1 MLNRKTNPEHDALVR
16 TVLDTDGELPGG
28 EYNAISESLAAK
40 KQEYVDGDKT
50 KRGLIKRQL
59 NMWAQNIGAYKNFR
73 QDVAAA
79 YNTKALMNTWSDSP
93 DGKAIMRLLKDEVR
107 LVEKVCPGVQ
117 HCPHKEELGVMM
129 PNFKTAEI
137 AKETLVKLDDEYN
150 NANIDTQKLYA
161 DQYITERNKLVQTID
176 SSGEE
181 WVAIPNLKSKIKLVD
196 KATRDAVTSMGNN
209 YISKSSQTNPADNM
223 SFPRAAAKQQVK
235 RNIIDGADNPK
246 SLIYDEMVAGRIFYN
261 DFVDKISSNTYAKLG
276 LQLEGVNPNDG
287 INYEESKKIADAI
300 IKRKEYKSILD
311 DEIAEYFTSFLEK
324 QWNMGKKNRPNPTG
338 MGKVVESAKQPV
350 QYKPGIIAA
359 SAKK

>member
-1 MLNRKTNPEHDALVR
+1 MINRKTNPEHDALVR

-28 EYNAISESLAAK
+28 EYNAISEALAAK
-40 KQEYVDGDKT
+40 KQEYINGDKT
-50 KRGLIKRQL
+50 QRGLIKRQL
-59 NMWAQNIGAYKNFR
+59 NMWAQNVGAYKNFR

-107 LVEKVCPGVQ
+107 LVEKVCPGDQ
-117 HCPHKEELGVMM
+117 HCAHKEELGVMM
-129 PNFKTAEI
+129 PNFKAAEI
-137 AKETLVKLDDEYN
+137 AKETLVKLDNEYN

-161 DQYITERNKLVQTID
+161 DQYIAERNKLVQTID

-196 KATRDAVTSMGNN
+196 KGTKDAITAMGNN

-246 SLIYDEMVAGRIFYN
+246 SLIYDEMISGRVFYN

-276 LQLEGVNPNDG
+276 LKLEGVNPNDG
-287 INYEESKKIADAI
+287 IDYEESKKIADAI
-300 IKRKEYKSILD
+300 IERKEYKSVLD
-311 DEIAEYFTSFLEK
+311 DELAEYFTSFLER
-324 QWNMGKKNRPNPTG
+324 QWNMGKKNRPNPT
-338 MGKVVESAKQPV
+338 KQQNTSPTRR
-350 QYKPGIIAA
+350 QDNPDGSIDWNA
-359 SAKK
+359 